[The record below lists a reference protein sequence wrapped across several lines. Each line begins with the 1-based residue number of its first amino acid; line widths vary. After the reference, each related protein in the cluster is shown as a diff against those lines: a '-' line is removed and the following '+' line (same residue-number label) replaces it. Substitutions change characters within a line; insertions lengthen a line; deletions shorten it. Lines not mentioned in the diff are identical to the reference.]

1 MRKEFL
7 ILLPLILLAPATA
20 FAQIELWVPQN
31 MITSETYKGL
41 VVLDSA
47 SSTGSIISL
56 SVDDSNILVVPESV
70 SVLPYKNH
78 GIFEIKVLHE
88 GAVKIFAASSGKLSS
103 VQTQIHPSSVSPV
116 ALSVLFAAN
125 KTKADTIVGYVLSVD
140 AGGSPAPVSKDTP
153 VTMTTNSAI
162 SIDDKVVIKKGT
174 HYAKFTANVI
184 GSGTVLAS
192 APSFTAGEAYIEK
205 IQDQVMVRVSV
216 APDIIMENSRAYFYV
231 WLEKDGKPFKPSHT
245 THAFISSSNLNS
257 VRFNENPQI
266 GQHALLKIPL
276 VDGIGSGTLVS
287 SEAGSSV
294 ITADVEGFG
303 SSQTNVLV
311 GSVLVDENFRPIN
324 DERRVKQIENK
335 KPNIAMVWVYPETT
349 DSEAFGVVAL
359 YHMNTTKNTSTKV
372 DSNGTS
378 ILITNSIN
386 RIEPVQIDGRTVT
399 LTSAYLVHPT
409 MIVLSESNEV
419 LLKRGIGSNHA
430 VEFKIGGK
438 THGSHILSVSGP
450 GLERFQTT
458 VHVKQPYVESYR
470 IGLVSI
476 PAVPHFNQDIAIL
489 SILDSQNALVDVQKE
504 FGGPVRITVTA
515 NSKEEITISNKN
527 SAILFGSL
535 DRKRQIVAA
544 ATGIIPYQ
552 GMLVPW
558 GVADSIR
565 LDAPIRVHVEEE
577 FPYAI
582 HEIDAYGTP
591 LRKINATTISTTPGL
606 MTSGMPMI
614 NQVGV
619 ESLAVLSKFGA
630 DAHKIESFANH
641 MSLQLVPRGITNRV
655 NTSFELLVESDVN
668 DAQITIESPFPYE
681 KISENTYSITP
692 DRQGLHNLTVTAL
705 KSGYLPA
712 KSILQIFAE
721 NLFTISFEAVGTDG
735 NELHVDSKLV
745 TSEISKSFATPHMQ
759 ELRPQFVSVKFPNTF
774 EVGTDGY
781 QLQHIEFDGRI
792 ANSDTISSM
801 YIDSDTN
808 ILALYQR
815 MIRINVENAIGSG
828 FYPYG
833 STVTLSVPP
842 KDKVLFF
849 VREVFDH
856 WIGLP
861 HNSDT
866 VTLNAT
872 QNIDAKAVLREDY
885 TFLMLSLAL
894 PISAM
899 IYFRFVW
906 RKGLDLLWYARKL
919 VEFTR
924 LSRMQKFVDLK
935 SCANKVFPH
944 SNTKDKAGLDSESM

>member
-7 ILLPLILLAPATA
+7 ILLSLSPFAPATA

-31 MITSETYKGL
+31 MITSETYEGL

-78 GIFEIKVLHE
+78 AIFEIKVLRE
-88 GAVKIFAASSGKLSS
+88 GDVKIFAAGSGKISS
-103 VQTQIHPSSVSPV
+103 IQTQIHPSGVSPV

-140 AGGSPAPVSKDTP
+140 ASGSPASVSEDTP
-153 VTMTTNSAI
+153 VTLTTTSVI

-174 HYAKFTANVI
+174 HYAKFTANI
-184 GSGTVLAS
+184 LGSGTVFAS
-192 APSFTAGEAYIEK
+192 APSLRAGEAHIEK
-205 IQDQVMVRVSV
+205 LQDQVVVRVSV
-216 APDIIMENSRAYFYV
+216 APDIIMENSKAYFYV
-231 WLEKDGKPFKPSHT
+231 WLEKDGKPFKPPYT

-266 GQHALLKIPL
+266 VQHTLLRIPL

-287 SEAGSSV
+287 TKAGSSV

-303 SSQTNVLV
+303 SSQTNVVV
-311 GSVLVDENFRPIN
+311 GSVLVDENFKPIN
-324 DERRVKQIENK
+324 DEKRISQIESK
-335 KPNIAMVWVYPETT
+335 KPNIAMMWVYPDIT

-359 YHMNTTKNTSTKV
+359 YHMNTTKNTYTKV
-372 DSNGTS
+372 DANGTS

-386 RIEPVQIDGRTVT
+386 RVEPVPIDGRTVT
-399 LTSAYLVHPT
+399 LTSAYLAHPT
-409 MIVLSESNEV
+409 MVVLSESNEV

-430 VEFKIGGK
+430 VEFKVGGK
-438 THGSHILSVSGP
+438 IHGDHILSVSGP

-458 VHVKQPYVESYR
+458 VQVKQPYTESYK
-470 IGLVSI
+470 IGLMSV
-476 PAVPHFNQDIAIL
+476 PAVPHFNQDIAVL
-489 SILDSQNALVDVQKE
+489 SILDAQDALVDVQKA
-504 FGGPVRITVTA
+504 FGGPVRITVTT

-535 DRKRQIVAA
+535 SGKTQVVAA

-552 GMLVPW
+552 GALAPW

-565 LDAPIRVHVEEE
+565 LDAPSRVHIEEG

-582 HEIDAYGTP
+582 HEMDAYGIP

-606 MTSGMPMI
+606 ITSGMPTI

-630 DAHKIESFANH
+630 DTQEIESFANH
-641 MSLQLVPRGITNRV
+641 MSLQLVPRGIINRV

-668 DAQITIESPFPYE
+668 DAQITVESPFPYK

-705 KSGYLPA
+705 KTGYLPA
-712 KSILQIFAE
+712 KSTLQIFTE
-721 NLFTISFEAVGTDG
+721 NLFTISFEALGTDG
-735 NELHVDSKLV
+735 NELHVDSKLI

-759 ELRPQFVSVKFPNTF
+759 ELRPQFVSVKFPNIF

-792 ANSDTISSM
+792 ANSDTIPSM

-861 HNSDT
+861 YDSDT

-885 TFLMLSLAL
+885 TFLMLSLAV
-894 PISAM
+894 PISVM
-899 IYFRFVW
+899 IYFRFIW
-906 RKGLDLLWYARKL
+906 RKGLDLKWYVRKL

-924 LSRMQKFVDLK
+924 LSRMQRFVDLK
-935 SCANKVFPH
+935 SCVNRVFPQ
-944 SNTKDKAGLDSESM
+944 SNSKDKAGLDSESM